1 MTTDKY
7 VPVIPKSELVDG
19 QYYEGESR
27 NASVARW
34 DAVQGCFLY
43 WVYDFGSRYLDS
55 ISCPEDD
62 SVHDVFVARKV
73 QIAPP
78 YEIPLDPRSGSAATQ
93 PGQNKS

>member
-1 MTTDKY
+1 VTSTDY
-7 VPVIPKSELVDG
+7 TPVIPKADLVDG

-62 SVHDVFVARKV
+62 SVHDVFVAHRV
-73 QIAPP
+73 QIAPTQ
-78 YEIPLDPRSGSAATQ
+78 EIPLDPRSVLVPRQ
-93 PGQNKS
+93 PVSSKS